1 MKWDEIRGLLIYLK
15 KNENVYFF
23 INIELLYNIFKSKT
37 KFILF
42 ILFFSLFK
50 LSRFSFIILYTF
62 FSINYKKTCFINDV
76 QIFFSIIKLVI
87 LNFFHSLSLLYCLY
101 IHSKFSPQTNKQTK
115 SWTFPFSL
123 NKNLLI
129 SFILVCL
136 F

>member
-62 FSINYKKTCFINDV
+62 FSINYKKTCFLNEIKWCSN
-76 QIFFSIIKLVI
+76 IFFNYKIGHIEFFSFPLTPLLFIHTLEI
-87 LNFFHSLSLLYCLY
+87 LTSN
-101 IHSKFSPQTNKQTK
+101 KQTNKKKVEHFLFHLTK
-115 SWTFPFSL
+115 
-123 NKNLLI
+123 I
-129 SFILVCL
+129 YL
-136 F
+136 FHSY